1 MNKENIHFTAAEET
15 FFKLIRL
22 ALFTSPDCRVRISKE
37 EWKEV
42 YDMACKQAVAAIVLD
57 GVELLPPSEKPPTD
71 LLMPWISLVQHIE
84 KRNRQMNRL
93 AVMVCDKF
101 KREGMGNVL
110 LKGQGNATLY
120 PRPLH
125 RTPGDIDLWV
135 DAGRKTL
142 TRYARKYNPGAEVLY
157 HHVDFHVLKDAEIEL
172 HFTPSWMNEWPVNR
186 RLQRYFREWKKLSL
200 LHRVEL
206 PEGVGEIPA
215 PTLEMN
221 RIYLLIHIYRHLFDE
236 GIGLRQ
242 LMDYYFVL
250 LQPCDEKARAEAVK
264 VLGRLRLKRFA
275 SAVMYVMQEV
285 FGLPAD
291 RLLLPPSP
299 RRGKRLL
306 HEIMLAGNFGQHDR
320 RIRRQAGETP
330 SARFLRKVRR
340 NAMFLGDYPSEA
352 AWSPLFKMWHYVWR
366 AAHGY
371 LPEKRKPTA
380 GHDRPE

>member
-221 RIYLLIHIYRHLFDE
+221 RIYLLIHIYRHLFGE

-242 LMDYYFVL
+242 LMDYHYL
-250 LQPCDEKARAEAVK
+250 LLAGCTDDERRATLHDLSQLGLAGFAR
-264 VLGRLRLKRFA
+264 
-275 SAVMYVMQEV
+275 AVMYVLHRV
-285 FGLPAD
+285 FATPAD
-291 RLLLPPSP
+291 RLLTAPDE
-299 RRGKRLL
+299 REGRFLL
-306 HEIMLAGNFGQHDR
+306 REVMLAGNFGHHDPR
-320 RIRRQAGETP
+320 NRPSAGEGDLRRFFRLCGRNL
-330 SARFLRKVRR
+330 RFLRYHPGET
-340 NAMFLGDYPSEA
+340 LCT
-352 AWSPLFKMWHYVWR
+352 PLFKIWHRLWR
-366 AAHGY
+366 LRHGY
-371 LPEKRKPTA
+371 VGAPLSA
-380 GHDRPE
+380 